1 MPPIDNGRPSRATS
15 IPDDLD
21 LPGYAFEF
29 LRRNPAYAR
38 EARVW
43 LAKPSSADAIE
54 RARRW
59 GLRFRDRPI
68 WRAEALPF
76 VVLIG
81 PPAHGFGSDTHIHP
95 DALRDVVARFPAGD
109 GLHIVIGS
117 GRTILR
123 LRFEPGWREYG
134 TILTLPE
141 PCERMRGDTAR
152 WFLRW
157 LAGRAREPSPEG
169 ARMTRFRMKRWRTLL
184 GLIDLRQAGASPRRL
199 AELLIDPDLASLSA
213 AAWTAASERKRIGRW
228 TVEADQL
235 VAGGYRDLLEGR

>member
-1 MPPIDNGRPSRATS
+1 MRSNARAVGGCDFFLDPARPA
-15 IPDDLD
+15 
-21 LPGYAFEF
+21 G
-29 LRRNPAYAR
+29 
-38 EARVW
+38 
-43 LAKPSSADAIE
+43 
-54 RARRW
+54 
-59 GLRFRDRPI
+59 RDRPI